1 MNNPD
6 NAINKQQVG
15 KTMPRYLF
23 VISCSLIS
31 FQKLLSSNFLINYFM
46 FTHRTHTH
54 DTTLIYIL
62 KPYAQVERYKARAN
76 NLGLQV

>member
-1 MNNPD
+1 
-6 NAINKQQVG
+6 
-15 KTMPRYLF
+15 
-23 VISCSLIS
+23 
-31 FQKLLSSNFLINYFM
+31 M

-62 KPYAQVERYKARAN
+62 KPYAQVEQYKARAN